1 MAGNTPRFAL
11 VISHRNITLRSL
23 MRFKTYGTSSCAAAI
38 PSFGILLLSLS
49 ATPAIAEPA
58 IHNPAGS
65 KPLIAAPQQT
75 KEVPRVIQV
84 KSRSAII
91 GLRLANISEKS
102 GFGRAGFISGDIIKS
117 LNGKPVRSVS
127 EMTDSISTSET
138 VTAVV
143 IRNDQP
149 IRFTFPGSPGLISDR
164 GEEKTGE

>member
-1 MAGNTPRFAL
+1 MTGNSTRSAL
-11 VISHRNITLRSL
+11 IILHRISLRSL
-23 MRFKTYGTSSCAAAI
+23 MRIKTYRTSSYAAVVL
-38 PSFGILLLSLS
+38 SFGILLLSLL
-49 ATPAIAEPA
+49 ARPAIAEPV
-58 IHNPAGS
+58 ITEPAGS
-65 KPLIAAPQQT
+65 KPLMTAPQQT

-84 KSRSAII
+84 KSRSAVV